1 MITNSQPTTEPKNQ
15 KTNTK
20 QITRTRTEPEE
31 WRSHGGYSVG
41 KGNEENR
48 GKGAGNK
55 KHN

>member
-48 GKGAGNK
+48 EKGAGNK
-55 KHN
+55 KHK